1 VSYSYDADGNKVAM
15 TDATGSS
22 SYTYDPFGELTSAEN
37 GADQTVGYSCNAD
50 GEVTGIT
57 YPLPAGAAWATTD
70 TVGYEYDNA
79 DRLTSM
85 TDFNDKTVSISNTA
99 DGLPYSETLGTSGD
113 SIATTYDATDSPS
126 AIDLKSGS
134 TTLLGFSYSDGPSG
148 AILAETDTPSSS
160 QAPAGY
166 SYDSAGRVTSMTPG
180 SGSTLNYG
188 FDASGNLTTLP
199 IGATGTYDDAGELTS
214 SVLSGTTTGYTYN
227 ADGEQISATQ
237 DSTTIDSGTWNSAGE
252 LTSCSDPTADMSLAT
267 YDGDGLRVSELS
279 TPSGGSPVTQKFV
292 WDTDSS
298 VPNLLMDSTNAYVFA
313 GSGTPAEEVNLSTGA
328 IIYLVADSLGSVR
341 GAVASSGS
349 LSGSV
354 DYYAWGNPETAG
366 GLSSYTPF
374 GFAGAYTDS
383 TGTIYLIGRYY
394 DPQTGQFLSV
404 DPEVEQTEQAF
415 IYVGDDP
422 LNAIDPSGLGCG
434 WNPFCYIG
442 SAYDKVHKAV
452 HAAEQWICGVD
463 RYAIVC
469 AQPGTSTKV
478 PVGSIVWDTSG
489 LPPLRLLHP
498 QSTLESS
505 SSYDYWM
512 RQPTSDILH
521 SLLPEQD
528 GSLLAKPDGTVL
540 DGNTRVSI
548 LKGRGVNVDSLPR
561 EVYDPSA
568 DFPLGEDGFD
578 FGGE

>member
-1 VSYSYDADGNKVAM
+1 MAIRRATRTLSGAGMMAAM
-15 TDATGSS
+15 VCETRRCQGRGASGSS
-22 SYTYDPFGELTSAEN
+22 CHF
-37 GADQTVGYSCNAD
+37 VGRHPRACNRHP
-50 GEVTGIT
+50 G
-57 YPLPAGAAWATTD
+57 
-70 TVGYEYDNA
+70 
-79 DRLTSM
+79 
-85 TDFNDKTVSISNTA
+85 
-99 DGLPYSETLGTSGD
+99 
-113 SIATTYDATDSPS
+113 
-126 AIDLKSGS
+126 
-134 TTLLGFSYSDGPSG
+134 DGP
-148 AILAETDTPSSS
+148 AHHD
-160 QAPAGY
+160 
-166 SYDSAGRVTSMTPG
+166 V
-180 SGSTLNYG
+180 
-188 FDASGNLTTLP
+188 
-199 IGATGTYDDAGELTS
+199 
-214 SVLSGTTTGYTYN
+214 V
-227 ADGEQISATQ
+227 
-237 DSTTIDSGTWNSAGE
+237 
-252 LTSCSDPTADMSLAT
+252 
-267 YDGDGLRVSELS
+267 
-279 TPSGGSPVTQKFV
+279 
-292 WDTDSS
+292 
-298 VPNLLMDSTNAYVFA
+298 
-313 GSGTPAEEVNLSTGA
+313 
-328 IIYLVADSLGSVR
+328 
-341 GAVASSGS
+341 
-349 LSGSV
+349 
-354 DYYAWGNPETAG
+354 
-366 GLSSYTPF
+366 
-374 GFAGAYTDS
+374 
-383 TGTIYLIGRYY
+383 GRYY